1 MSSSTTRFW
10 QATVPEERPEWS
22 EERVRQASS
31 YWQSKILLTALR
43 LDLFT
48 VLADQALSAAALAT
62 RLGAAERG
70 LTILLDALVALGLLV
85 KQDHHYAN
93 TPFASTALDRSKPSF
108 CGYMPLFDAHCWELW
123 GRLEDTIRSGSCP
136 GQDTLF
142 QADPVGTE
150 LLLRGLHADA
160 LRLAPALAAR
170 LDLGRRRRGRQCRL
184 LDLGGGAGTYA
195 IAFCQAH
202 PGLTAVLF
210 DLPGPL
216 ALAQTM
222 VSAAGLTDR
231 ISLIAGDFRTD
242 ALPRGFDL
250 ALLSNVLHG
259 QSTETNQRILAEV
272 YNALEPEGEL
282 ILRDVLM
289 NEDRTSP
296 AFGALFAVN
305 LLLHSAAGRCY
316 TFGEVRGWLTE
327 VGFRDLEVL
336 EANAVLRA
344 FR

>member
-1 MSSSTTRFW
+1 MNGSTTRFW
-10 QATVPEERPEWS
+10 QATVPEEQPEWS
-22 EERVRQASS
+22 EERFRQASS
-31 YWQSKILLTALR
+31 CWQSKILLTALR

-48 VLADQALSAAALAT
+48 VLADQALSAAALAD

-85 KQDHHYAN
+85 KQDHRYAN
-93 TPFASTALDRSKPSF
+93 TPFASVALDRTKPSF
-108 CGYMPLFDAHCWELW
+108 CGYMPLLDAHCWELW

-136 GQDTLF
+136 DQDTLF
-142 QADPVGTE
+142 HADPLGTE

-160 LRLAPALAAR
+160 LRLAPALAVR
-170 LDLGRRRRGRQCRL
+170 LDLGRHRRL

-202 PGLTAVLF
+202 PGLTAVIF

-216 ALAQTM
+216 ALAQSL
-222 VSAAGLTDR
+222 VSAAGPTDR
-231 ISLIAGDFRTD
+231 ISLIAGDFCTD
-242 ALPRGFDL
+242 ALPGGFDL
-250 ALLSNVLHG
+250 ALLSNVLHS
-259 QSTETNQRILAEV
+259 QSAQINQRILREV
-272 YNALEPEGEL
+272 YGALEPGGEL
-282 ILRDVLM
+282 VLRDVLM

-296 AFGALFAVN
+296 AFGALFTVN

-316 TFGEVRGWLTE
+316 TFSEVSGWLAAA
-327 VGFRDLEVL
+327 GFHDLEML

>member
-1 MSSSTTRFW
+1 MSDTTTRFW
-10 QATVPEERPEWS
+10 QATVREEQPEWNEERF
-22 EERVRQASS
+22 RQACS

-48 VLADQALSAAALAT
+48 VLADQALSAAVLAA
-62 RLGAAERG
+62 RLGVAERG
-70 LTILLDALVALGLLV
+70 LTALLDALVALGLLV

-93 TPFASTALDRSKPSF
+93 TPFANIALDRTKPSF

-136 GQDTLF
+136 GQDPLF
-142 QADPVGTE
+142 HADPIGTE
-150 LLLRGLHADA
+150 LLLRGLHTDA

-170 LDLGRRRRGRQCRL
+170 LELGRHRRV

-195 IAFCQAH
+195 VAFCQAS
-202 PGLTAVLF
+202 PELTAVIF

-216 ALAQTM
+216 ALAHRL
-222 VSAAGLTDR
+222 VSEAGLTDR
-231 ISLIAGDFRTD
+231 ISLRAGDFCTA
-242 ALPRGFDL
+242 ALPSGFDL
-250 ALLSNVLHG
+250 ALLSNVLHS
-259 QSTETNQRILAEV
+259 QSAQTNQRILSQV
-272 YNALEPEGEL
+272 YDALEPGGEL

-316 TFGEVRGWLTE
+316 TFSEVSGWLAE
-327 VGFRDLEVL
+327 AGFHDLEVI

-344 FR
+344 LK

>member
-1 MSSSTTRFW
+1 MKFW
-10 QATVPEERPEWS
+10 QASVAEERPEWN
-22 EERVRQASS
+22 EERFRQACS

-43 LDLFT
+43 FDLFT
-48 VLADQALSAAALAT
+48 VLANQALSAAALAA

-70 LTILLDALVALGLLV
+70 LTLLLDALVALGLLV
-85 KQDHHYAN
+85 KQDQRYAN
-93 TPFASTALDRSKPSF
+93 TPFASVALDRTKPSF

-123 GRLEDTIRSGSCP
+123 GRLEDAIRDGSCP

-142 QADPVGTE
+142 QTDPIGTE

-160 LRLAPALAAR
+160 LHLAPVLAAR
-170 LDLGRRRRGRQCRL
+170 LDLKRRRRL

-195 IAFCQAH
+195 IAFCQAN
-202 PGLTAVLF
+202 PGLTAVIF

-216 ALAQTM
+216 AVAHSL
-222 VSAAGLTDR
+222 VSEAGLTDR
-231 ISLIAGDFRTD
+231 ISLKAGDFRTD
-242 ALPRGFDL
+242 ALPGSFDL
-250 ALLSNVLHG
+250 TLLSNVLHG
-259 QSTETNQRILAEV
+259 QSAQTNQRILGEV
-272 YNALEPEGEL
+272 YGALEPGGEL

-316 TFGEVRGWLTE
+316 TFSEVSEWLLKA
-327 VGFRDLEVL
+327 GFHDLEVI

>member
-1 MSSSTTRFW
+1 MSDSTTKFW

-22 EERVRQASS
+22 EARFRQACS

-43 LDLFT
+43 FDLFT

-62 RLGAAERG
+62 RLGVTERG
-70 LTILLDALVALGLLV
+70 LTTLLDALVALELLV
-85 KQDHHYAN
+85 KRDHHYAN
-93 TPFASTALDRSKPSF
+93 TPFANAALDRTKPSF
-108 CGYMPLFDAHCWELW
+108 CGSMPLFDARCWELW
-123 GRLEDTIRSGSCP
+123 DQLEDTIRNGSCP
-136 GQDTLF
+136 GQDSLF
-142 QADPVGTE
+142 YADPLGTE

-170 LDLGRRRRGRQCRL
+170 LDVRRRRRL

-195 IAFCQAH
+195 IAFCQAS

-216 ALAQTM
+216 ALAHTV

-231 ISLIAGDFRTD
+231 ITCIAGDLRTD
-242 ALPRGFDL
+242 TLPRGFDL
-250 ALLSNVLHG
+250 VLLSNVLHG
-259 QSTETNQRILAEV
+259 QSAETNQRLLSEI
-272 YNALEPEGEL
+272 YHALEPAGEL
-282 ILRDVLM
+282 IVRDVLM

-296 AFGALFAVN
+296 AFGAFFAVN
-305 LLLHSAAGRCY
+305 LLLHSASGRCY
-316 TFGEVRGWLTE
+316 TFGEVSGWLTKI
-327 VGFRDLEVL
+327 GFRDLKVL

-344 FR
+344 LK

>member
-1 MSSSTTRFW
+1 VKFW

-22 EERVRQASS
+22 EDRFRQACS

-43 LDLFT
+43 FDLFT
-48 VLADQALSAAALAT
+48 VLADQALSAAALAAQ
-62 RLGAAERG
+62 LGAAEQG

-85 KQDHHYAN
+85 KQDQRYAN
-93 TPFASTALDRSKPSF
+93 TPFASVALDRTKPSF

-123 GRLEDTIRSGSCP
+123 GRLEDAIRSGSCP

-142 QADPVGTE
+142 QADPLGTE

-160 LRLAPALAAR
+160 LRLAPVLATR
-170 LDLGRRRRGRQCRL
+170 LDLRRRRRL

-195 IAFCQAH
+195 IAFCQAS
-202 PGLTAVLF
+202 PGLTAVIF

-216 ALAQTM
+216 ALAQSV
-222 VSAAGLTDR
+222 VSEAGLTDR
-231 ISLIAGDFRTD
+231 ISLIAGDFHTD
-242 ALPRGFDL
+242 VLPRGFDL
-250 ALLSNVLHG
+250 VLLSNVLHG
-259 QSTETNQRILAEV
+259 QSAQTNQRILSEV
-272 YNALEPEGEL
+272 YHALEPEGEL
-282 ILRDVLM
+282 IVRDVLM

-305 LLLHSAAGRCY
+305 LLLHSAVGRCY
-316 TFGEVRGWLTE
+316 TFSEVSGWLVE
-327 VGFRDLEVL
+327 AGFHDLEVI

>member
-1 MSSSTTRFW
+1 L
-10 QATVPEERPEWS
+10 
-22 EERVRQASS
+22 RQACS

-48 VLADQALSAAALAT
+48 VLAEQALSAAALTA
-62 RLGAAERG
+62 RLGATERG
-70 LTILLDALVALGLLV
+70 LTTLLDALVALGLLV
-85 KQDHHYAN
+85 KQDDHYAN
-93 TPFASTALDRSKPSF
+93 TPFADVALDRNKPSF
-108 CGYMPLFDAHCWELW
+108 CGYVPLFEAHCWELW
-123 GRLEDTIRSGSCP
+123 GQLEETICRGSNPVQDRL
-136 GQDTLF
+136 F
-142 QADPVGTE
+142 HADPLGTE

-170 LDLGRRRRGRQCRL
+170 LDLGRRRRL

-195 IAFCQAH
+195 IAFCQAN
-202 PGLTAVLF
+202 PELTAVLF

-216 ALAQTM
+216 ALAQQL
-222 VSAAGLTDR
+222 VSAAVLTDR
-231 ISLIAGDFRTD
+231 ISLLAGDFRRD

-250 ALLSNVLHG
+250 VLLSNILHG
-259 QSTETNQRILAEV
+259 QSAETNQHTLSEV
-272 YNALEPEGEL
+272 YDALEPEGEL

-305 LLLHSAAGRCY
+305 LLLHSTSGRCY
-316 TFGEVRGWLTE
+316 TLREVSGWLAKA
-327 VGFRDLEVL
+327 GFRNLQVL

-344 FR
+344 FK

>member
-1 MSSSTTRFW
+1 MSDSTTKFW

-22 EERVRQASS
+22 EERFRQASS

-48 VLADQALSAAALAT
+48 VLADQALSATALAD

-70 LTILLDALVALGLLV
+70 ITILLDALVALGLLV
-85 KQDHHYAN
+85 KQEHRYAN
-93 TPFASTALDRSKPSF
+93 TPFASVALDRTKPSF
-108 CGYMPLFDAHCWELW
+108 CGYMPLLDAHSWELW

-142 QADPVGTE
+142 HADPLGTE

-160 LRLAPALAAR
+160 LRLAPALVAR
-170 LDLGRRRRGRQCRL
+170 LDLGRHRRL

-195 IAFCQAH
+195 ITFCQAH
-202 PGLTAVLF
+202 AGLTAVIF

-216 ALAQTM
+216 ALTQSLI
-222 VSAAGLTDR
+222 SAAGLTDR

-250 ALLSNVLHG
+250 VLLSNVLHG
-259 QSTETNQRILAEV
+259 QSAETNQRILVEV
-272 YNALEPEGEL
+272 YGTLEPGGEL
-282 ILRDVLM
+282 VLRDVLM

-296 AFGALFAVN
+296 AFGALFTVN

-316 TFGEVRGWLTE
+316 TFAEVSGWLAA
-327 VGFRDLEVL
+327 VGFHDLEVL

-344 FR
+344 FK

>member
-1 MSSSTTRFW
+1 MSDSTLKFW

-22 EERVRQASS
+22 EERFRQVCS

-48 VLADQALSAAALAT
+48 VLADQALNAATLAA
-62 RLGAAERG
+62 RIGAAERG
-70 LTILLDALVALGLLV
+70 LTTLLDALVALGLLV
-85 KQDHHYAN
+85 KQDHHYTN
-93 TPFASTALDRSKPSF
+93 TPFASVALDRSKPSF

-123 GRLEDTIRSGSCP
+123 DQLEGTIRSSVNP
-136 GQDTLF
+136 AQDTVF
-142 QADPVGTE
+142 HADPIGTE
-150 LLLRGLHADA
+150 LLLHGLHADA

-170 LDLGRRRRGRQCRL
+170 LNLGRRRRL

-195 IAFCQAH
+195 IAFCQAS

-216 ALAQTM
+216 ALAQTV
-222 VSAAGLTDR
+222 VSAAGLIDR
-231 ISLIAGDFRTD
+231 ITLIAGDFRTD

-250 ALLSNVLHG
+250 VLLSNVLHG
-259 QSTETNQRILAEV
+259 QSVETNQRILSEV
-272 YNALEPEGEL
+272 YRALEPEGEL
-282 ILRDVLM
+282 IVRDVLM

-296 AFGALFAVN
+296 TFGALFAVN
-305 LLLHSAAGRCY
+305 LLLHSASGRCY
-316 TFGEVRGWLTE
+316 TFSEVSGWLTRT
-327 VGFRDLEVL
+327 GFRDLEVL

-344 FR
+344 FK

>member
-1 MSSSTTRFW
+1 MSDATTKFW
-10 QATVPEERPEWS
+10 QATVPEERPEWN
-22 EERVRQASS
+22 EERFRQASS

-48 VLADQALSAAALAT
+48 VLADQALSVTALAA

-85 KQDHHYAN
+85 KQDHYYAN
-93 TPFASTALDRSKPSF
+93 TPFTSVALDRTKPSF
-108 CGYMPLFDAHCWELW
+108 CGYMPLLDAHCWELW
-123 GRLEDTIRSGSCP
+123 DRLEDAIRSGSCP
-136 GQDTLF
+136 GQDSLF
-142 QADPVGTE
+142 HADPLGTE

-170 LDLGRRRRGRQCRL
+170 LDLGRRRRL
-184 LDLGGGAGTYA
+184 LDLGGGSGTYA
-195 IAFCQAH
+195 ISFCQAQ
-202 PGLTAVLF
+202 PGLTAVIF

-216 ALAQTM
+216 ALAQTL
-222 VSAAGLTDR
+222 VAAAGLTDR

-242 ALPRGFDL
+242 ALPCGFDVM
-250 ALLSNVLHG
+250 LLSNILHG
-259 QSTETNQRILAEV
+259 QSAETNQRILAGV
-272 YNALEPEGEL
+272 YSALEPGGEL

-316 TFGEVRGWLTE
+316 TFGEVSGWLAE
-327 VGFRDLEVL
+327 VGFHGLEVL